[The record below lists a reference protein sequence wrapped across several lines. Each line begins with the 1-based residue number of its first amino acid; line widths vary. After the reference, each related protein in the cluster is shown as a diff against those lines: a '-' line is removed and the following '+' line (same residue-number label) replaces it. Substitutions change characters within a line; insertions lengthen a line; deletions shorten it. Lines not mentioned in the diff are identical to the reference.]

1 MANTKNTWFD
11 SGYVPFTTAAEITKH
26 QLVKLSAANTVN
38 VCGAGET
45 AIGVCMQ
52 TTASGGEAPIKLIT
66 GPGTLPCIAAGAI
79 AAGAAVYTAA
89 DGEVNDVQTG
99 SGGIVGYA
107 KGTIAAD
114 GDSAEIVP
122 GVIAST

>member
-1 MANTKNTWFD
+1 MANTQNTWFD
-11 SGYVPFTTAAEITKH
+11 SGYVPFTAAAALTKH
-26 QLVKLSAANTVN
+26 QLVKLSAANTVD
-38 VCGAGET
+38 VCGAGEST
-45 AIGVCMQ
+45 IGVCMQ
-52 TTASGGEAPIKLIT
+52 KTALGAEAPIKLVT
-66 GPGTLPCIAAGAI
+66 GPGTLPCIAAGVI

-107 KGTIAAD
+107 KAAVAAD

>member
-1 MANTKNTWFD
+1 MAKNTWFD
-11 SGYVPFTTAAEITKH
+11 SGYVPFTTAAAITKH

-38 VCGAGET
+38 VCGAGEAT
-45 AIGVCMQ
+45 IGVCME
-52 TTASGGEAPIKLIT
+52 TTASGAEAPIKLIT

-79 AAGAAVYTAA
+79 TAAAAVYTAA
-89 DGEVNDVQTG
+89 DGEVSSTQTG

-107 KGTIAAD
+107 KEAASAAD
-114 GDSAEIVP
+114 AGVEVIR